1 VNRRTLIFLVLTIIV
16 LGAIVLLN
24 REGPG
29 SDEAATVLPGLDNV
43 LNDVT
48 QLTIRTAGNRTVTTL
63 MRGAE
68 QWTVAERGNYPADV
82 GKIRQNLIALA
93 NATIVEQKTT
103 DPALY
108 SRLGVEDIAHDDATG
123 VEIEIEIDGPNE
135 SYRIIIGK
143 TGVRGDQ
150 AYARIPGAAG
160 SLLIAAKLDLGE
172 APTDWLDRAIIDIPS
187 SDISRVTTSH
197 PDGETVRIRNTEAG
211 GFEPVDLPAD
221 IKVTDTGVAESIGSV
236 LADLRLVDVST
247 RANAGFEN
255 IEPIVSRFETRDG
268 LIVIANVYAEGDERY
283 VGFEFTVAN
292 QDGDGSM
299 IEGTTEEATTQAA
312 ELQARFG
319 KWLFIL
325 ADYKVDQLTY
335 RRSDLFDISD

>member
-1 VNRRTLIFLVLTIIV
+1 MNHRTLIFLVLTIVV

-29 SDEAATVLPGLDNV
+29 SDEATTVLPGLDNA
-43 LNDVT
+43 LNELT

-93 NATIVEQKTT
+93 NATIVEQKTA

-108 SRLGVEDIAHDDATG
+108 SRLGVEDIANDDATG
-123 VEIEIEIDGPNE
+123 VELEIDGPNG

-160 SLLIAAKLDLGE
+160 SLLIATKLDLGE
-172 APTDWLDRAIIDIPS
+172 EPTDWLDRAIIDIPS
-187 SDISRVTTSH
+187 SDILRVTTIH
-197 PDGETVRIRNTEAG
+197 PDGETVRIRNIDPD
-211 GFEPVDLPAD
+211 GFVPVDLPAD
-221 IKVTDTGVAESIGSV
+221 VKAIDTGVANSIGSV
-236 LADLRLVDVST
+236 LTDLRLVDVST

-255 IEPIVSRFETRDG
+255 IAAIISRFETRDG
-268 LIVIANVYAEGDERY
+268 LIVITNVFKESDERW
-283 VGFEFTVAN
+283 VGFEFIVADES
-292 QDGDGSM
+292 QDNLAESDS
-299 IEGTTEEATTQAA
+299 EEAATRAA

-319 KWLFIL
+319 AWLFVL
-325 ADYKVDQLTY
+325 ADDKLDQLTY
-335 RRSDLFDISD
+335 RRTDLFDLSD